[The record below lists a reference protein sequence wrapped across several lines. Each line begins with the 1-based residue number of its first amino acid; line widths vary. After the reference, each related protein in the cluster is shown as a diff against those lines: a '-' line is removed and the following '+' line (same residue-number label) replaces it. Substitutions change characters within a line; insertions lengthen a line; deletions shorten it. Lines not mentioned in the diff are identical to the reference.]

1 MSVLYVTQ
9 ACSERELISTFRSTN
24 ESIAYT
30 EKRSKTIVLTLI
42 CTHAKSNWSLLRTY
56 EGENTNPYLAQWLLQ
71 LQTRHCVLNT
81 CSIQGEV
88 GEFRS
93 LLFLDRN

>member
-42 CTHAKSNWSLLRTY
+42 CTNAKSNWSLLRAY
-56 EGENTNPYLAQWLLQ
+56 EGENTNPYLALWLLTATNSALRAKHMQ
-71 LQTRHCVLNT
+71 YP
-81 CSIQGEV
+81 G
-88 GEFRS
+88 RS
-93 LLFLDRN
+93 W